1 VTYKLAALRFRS
13 VGERSARF
21 QDLTLTFTAPTDG
34 GSEPQDSV
42 IWLRNGGGK
51 SSILSLLYAL
61 LLPRA
66 ADFMGRSVKRSLTD
80 YIDGGDTAHVI
91 AVWEPAGA
99 SHTLLG
105 EADGLL
111 VTGAVQEWADLRRPA
126 QPEATSVRFRRSAIA
141 ITAASTMPRGRLTY
155 CSTSSAMREMSPSS
169 TSATWKPLPPNDLR
183 KVTSACGPT
192 RDWSR

>member
-1 VTYKLAALRFRS
+1 MTYKLAALRFRS

-21 QDLTLTFTAPTDG
+21 QDLTLTLTFTAPADG
-34 GSEPQDSV
+34 ASEPQDSV

-66 ADFMGRSVKRSLTD
+66 ADFMGRAVKRSLTD
-80 YIDGGDTAHVI
+80 YIDGGDTAHVV

-99 SHTLLG
+99 SRTLLG

-111 VTGAVQEWADLRRPA
+111 VTGAVHEWADL
-126 QPEATSVRFRRSAIA
+126 EAYRFRRQLNYAASAILL
-141 ITAASTMPRGRLTY
+141 SNRDSYSDGDKY
-155 CSTSSAMREMSPSS
+155 PSS
-169 TSATWKPLPPNDLR
+169 F
-183 KVTSACGPT
+183 
-192 RDWSR
+192 